1 MGKSVAVLLD
11 EINAKKKLENKKT
24 QIKLD
29 QNNLA
34 DAFNHKYVYR
44 RSGDCQK
51 IVLES
56 LENKKLNDVIDL
68 TSYKDKLPYLIK
80 LAIERVIKGFD
91 MQVEVT
97 GNRLYKITSNTL
109 NSDVLILDITNT
121 KRIEKTRL
129 NTQCNTKTIEELNH
143 CREMAWKSIKDK
155 EIGDLVYFIDVDKKY
170 LKTTRAIAYN
180 LLKEKNLTMKKAGY
194 ETRSFYKIIR
204 IGD

>member
-29 QNNLA
+29 QNNLS

-68 TSYKDKLPYLIK
+68 TNYKDKLPYLIK

-91 MQVEVT
+91 MQIEVI

-109 NSDVLILDITNT
+109 SSDVLILDITNT

-129 NTQCNTKTIEELNH
+129 NTQCNTKTLEELNH

-155 EIGDLVYFIDVDKKY
+155 EIGDLVYFIDVDKK
-170 LKTTRAIAYN
+170 IS
-180 LLKEKNLTMKKAGY
+180 KNNTCNCL
-194 ETRSFYKIIR
+194 
-204 IGD
+204 